1 MQLTE
6 RYRSVNDRIAAS
18 CIVAGR
24 AVSDV
29 ELVVVTKNH
38 SAEVVAEL
46 YDLGHR
52 QFGENRDQ
60 EAGPKADV
68 LAAGGRLDAKWHF
81 VGQLQSNKVRTVL
94 NYATS
99 IHSIDRSSLVKELAK
114 QLGNRE
120 LGIEGFIELNLT
132 EDPARGGVE
141 PSNLQ
146 QLAHSV
152 MEIGRIKLLGV
163 MAVAGLGV
171 DPRIDFEKTLLASQ
185 ELQKIAPEA
194 NQLSMGMSEDFELA
208 IEMGATHIRVG
219 SAITGPRPNNT

>member
-60 EAGPKADV
+60 EAGSKADA

-94 NYATS
+94 NYATC

-120 LGIEGFIELNLT
+120 LEIDGFIELNLT

-163 MAVAGLGV
+163 MAVAGLVV

-185 ELQKIAPEA
+185 ELQKIAPDA

>member
-6 RYRSVNDRIAAS
+6 RYRSVNERIAAS
-18 CIVAGR
+18 CIAAGR
-24 AVSDV
+24 TVTDV

-38 SAEVVAEL
+38 SAELVAEL

-60 EAGPKADV
+60 EAGPKAEA
-68 LAAGGRLDAKWHF
+68 LAAGGRLDANWHF

-94 NYATS
+94 NYATC
-99 IHSIDRSSLVKELAK
+99 IHSIDRSSLVKELSK

-120 LGIEGFIELNLT
+120 LEIEGFIELNLT

-141 PSNLQ
+141 PGNLA
-146 QLAHSV
+146 QLAESV
-152 MEIGRIKLLGV
+152 MQIGRIKLLGV

-171 DPRIDFEKTLLASQ
+171 DPRIDFEKTLQASQ

>member
-6 RYRSVNDRIAAS
+6 RYRSVNERIAAS
-18 CIVAGR
+18 CIAAGR
-24 AVSDV
+24 TVTDV

-38 SAEVVAEL
+38 SAELVAEL
-46 YDLGHR
+46 YDLDHR

-60 EAGPKADV
+60 EAGPKAEA
-68 LAAGGRLDAKWHF
+68 LAAGGRLDANWHF

-94 NYATS
+94 NYATC
-99 IHSIDRSSLVKELAK
+99 IHSIDRSSLVKELSK

-120 LGIEGFIELNLT
+120 LEIEGFIELNLT

-141 PSNLQ
+141 PGNLG
-146 QLAHSV
+146 QLAESV
-152 MEIGRIKLLGV
+152 MQIGRIKLLGV

-171 DPRIDFEKTLLASQ
+171 DPRMDFEKTLQASQ